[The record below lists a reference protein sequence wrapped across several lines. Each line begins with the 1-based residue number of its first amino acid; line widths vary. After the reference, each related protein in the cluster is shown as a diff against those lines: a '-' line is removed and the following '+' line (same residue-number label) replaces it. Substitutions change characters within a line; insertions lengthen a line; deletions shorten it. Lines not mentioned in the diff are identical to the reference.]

1 MFVTQQTKTT
11 SHTIMR
17 CHSGQLLIF
26 LDNYRCQGFFVCHGL
41 IHYFWGYWLFFG
53 PISRNQSHLRPLM
66 IHDLRMSLFC
76 ITNHQRFV
84 NTSGPYVFS
93 KRRNAGIP
101 KSSGSPCHPLIF
113 QILGWVDT
121 TLLFWFVTRRPI
133 VPYSVLLN
141 SCSEMQWE
149 ARVHKCRRTWNLNE
163 FKLAN
168 SFPITIMTLNGVQF
182 QGHGGT
188 HHPAVLST
196 WIHVKQLHTRTS
208 IRASMSMAPLCIC
221 WPRTILWSVSMG
233 RAWQWSVLRLI
244 KWDAQI
250 MATWTMGD
258 CLGPWFDWTEN
269 NVFYGLMMI
278 RCTYVYIMN
287 LMQLYI
293 WCAFLHM
300 NLCWWW

>member
-1 MFVTQQTKTT
+1 MRVFQPTKCRY
-11 SHTIMR
+11 SQVFWKSLPPVDIPDPWMSWYHPAF
-17 CHSGQLLIF
+17 LIC
-26 LDNYRCQGFFVCHGL
+26 YSQ
-41 IHYFWGYWLFFG
+41 
-53 PISRNQSHLRPLM
+53 
-66 IHDLRMSLFC
+66 
-76 ITNHQRFV
+76 
-84 NTSGPYVFS
+84 
-93 KRRNAGIP
+93 A
-101 KSSGSPCHPLIF
+101 
-113 QILGWVDT
+113 
-121 TLLFWFVTRRPI
+121 I

-149 ARVHKCRRTWNLNE
+149 ARVHPCRSIWNLNE

-168 SFPITIMTLNGVQF
+168 SFPMTIMILNGVQF

-221 WPRTILWSVSMG
+221 WPRTILWSVLMG

-278 RCTYVYIMN
+278 CTYVYIMN
-287 LMQLYI
+287 LNAVTHMMCFFAYESLLMLIVYDLYMYCVLSISILFPNIYETSVYFMVIDTCMPDPCFLGDLDQLKK
-293 WCAFLHM
+293 HM
-300 NLCWWW
+300 WIVKCTKWNM

>member
-1 MFVTQQTKTT
+1 
-11 SHTIMR
+11 
-17 CHSGQLLIF
+17 
-26 LDNYRCQGFFVCHGL
+26 
-41 IHYFWGYWLFFG
+41 
-53 PISRNQSHLRPLM
+53 
-66 IHDLRMSLFC
+66 
-76 ITNHQRFV
+76 
-84 NTSGPYVFS
+84 
-93 KRRNAGIP
+93 
-101 KSSGSPCHPLIF
+101 
-113 QILGWVDT
+113 
-121 TLLFWFVTRRPI
+121 
-133 VPYSVLLN
+133 
-141 SCSEMQWE
+141 MQWE

-182 QGHGGT
+182 QGHGT

-287 LMQLYI
+287 LLQLYI